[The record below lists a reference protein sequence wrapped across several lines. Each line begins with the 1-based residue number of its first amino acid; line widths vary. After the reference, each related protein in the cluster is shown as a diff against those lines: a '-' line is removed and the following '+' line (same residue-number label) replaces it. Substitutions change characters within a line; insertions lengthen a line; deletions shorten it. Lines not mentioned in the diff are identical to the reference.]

1 MSDEEEEVKC
11 KPGLPAW
18 LATFADLMSLM
29 MCFFV
34 LLLSFS
40 EMDVLKYK
48 QIAGSMRDAFG
59 VQNQIKA
66 KDIPKGTSIIA
77 QEFSPGRPE
86 PTPLNEVR
94 QFTTEQTQST
104 LDVQCTPGR
113 VVQEPQEQP
122 TEQGQEQS
130 QQQQDSQSESS
141 SNSDSDADD
150 RQVEATAISIASALN
165 AEVSQGSIEVET
177 QGKKIIIRVKENGV
191 FDSGSAEVKYAFI
204 PVLAKIRDVLLGV
217 RGRISIEGHTDNV
230 PIKTPSFQSNWA
242 LSTARALS
250 VAEELFTD
258 GRLDQKRFSVTG
270 YADTKPLAPNNTA
283 LNRSANRRV
292 EIVIHQD
299 EDAPS
304 DEPLIPAEPSP
315 LETEQLSPQEI
326 F

>member
-1 MSDEEEEVKC
+1 MSDDVEECKC

-48 QIAGSMRDAFG
+48 QIAGSMRAAFG
-59 VQNQIKA
+59 VQNQLQV

-94 QFTTEQTQST
+94 QFTTDQTRST
-104 LDVQCTPGR
+104 LDVQCAPGR
-113 VVQEPQEQP
+113 VVNPPEEQNEENKPQA
-122 TEQGQEQS
+122 S
-130 QQQQDSQSESS
+130 AQQDSQQQSQE
-141 SNSDSDADD
+141 D
-150 RQVEATAISIASALN
+150 REAQQQTEETAINVASALN
-165 AEVSQGSIEVET
+165 AEIAKGSIEVET
-177 QGKKIIIRVKENGV
+177 QEQKIIIRVKEQGS
-191 FDSGSAEVKYAFI
+191 FESGSAAMNYAFVPI
-204 PVLAKIRDVLLGV
+204 MAKIRDVLLGV

-230 PIKTPSFQSNWA
+230 PIHTAQFQSNWA

-250 VAEELFTD
+250 VAEELFAD
-258 GRLDQKRFSVTG
+258 GRLDQRRFSVVG
-270 YADTKPLAPNNTA
+270 YADTHPLAPNNTSA
-283 LNRSANRRV
+283 NRAANRRV
-292 EIVIHQD
+292 EIVIHQGKD
-299 EDAPS
+299 LQS
-304 DEPLIPAEPSP
+304 DEPLVTPPPTTNEAVP
-315 LETEQLSPQEI
+315 LAPQEI